1 MGSWGDKDTSNIGL
15 FPSSIVGLWED
26 SLHGELGGHG
36 YIKHR
41 LVSKLYCRV
50 WEGSL
55 HRSLGNMNISKV
67 LHVLSYRVNC
77 TG

>member
-1 MGSWGDKDTSNIGL
+1 MGSWGDKDTSN
-15 FPSSIVGLWED
+15 
-26 SLHGELGGHG
+26 
-36 YIKHR
+36 R